1 MMLFVALSTGA
12 CGVKQKTTPGASTTA
27 AMSSLADKQWKLV
40 ELNGKPVSAGVV
52 FILMKPDGTVSGNL
66 GCNTFAGSFTL
77 QEGNRITFSQLVN
90 TQKMCLDMSVET
102 EMLRVLQSAD
112 NYNLNEK
119 QLILNRARMAP
130 LARFEII
137 PVK

>member
-1 MMLFVALSTGA
+1 MLFATLSAGA
-12 CGVKQKTTPGASTTA
+12 CGVKKKTTPIASTPT
-27 AMSSLADKQWKLV
+27 AMSSLADKQRKLV
-40 ELNGKPVSAGVV
+40 ELNGKPVSSGVV

-66 GCNTFAGSFTL
+66 GCNTFAGSFIL
-77 QEGNRITFSQLVN
+77 QEGNRITFTQLVN
-90 TQKMCLDMSVET
+90 TQKMCLDMRIET

-112 NYNLNEK
+112 NYNLSEK